1 MQDAKNDISDE
12 AVDEVADEDEDDD
25 EDNVIETKLTDLS
38 ELMALITDEVE
49 AFAQLEKQRKS
60 AAMQPPPAHPLGSH
74 HGHAHGADP
83 PASAPAS
90 GAFRAMAARAALSAS
105 PDGKQAPQ
113 Q

>member
-60 AAMQPPPAHPLGSH
+60 AAMPPPSRPLGPH
-74 HGHAHGADP
+74 HGHDPGAEQP
-83 PASAPAS
+83 VSAPAS
-90 GAFRAMAARAALSAS
+90 GAFRAMASRAAKSAL
-105 PDGKQAPQ
+105 PDGKQAPLQ
-113 Q
+113 